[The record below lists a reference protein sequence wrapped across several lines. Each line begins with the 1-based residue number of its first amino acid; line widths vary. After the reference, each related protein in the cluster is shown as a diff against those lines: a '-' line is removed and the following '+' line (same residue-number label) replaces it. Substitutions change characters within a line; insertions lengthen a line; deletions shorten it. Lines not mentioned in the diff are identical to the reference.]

1 MLQSGSTGCKIYCI
15 TLTPAWI
22 EEYDVI
28 LTTLG
33 GRTTPGHSERVSAM
47 EKPTGDDLRHRP
59 AIFGFS
65 ILEESMAVARA
76 KMTFPDGASSPNAG
90 HPVNKKP
97 LCRKVNR
104 WD

>member
-1 MLQSGSTGCKIYCI
+1 MDRK
-15 TLTPAWI
+15 
-22 EEYDVI
+22 YDVI
-28 LTTLG
+28 FMTLG
-33 GRTTPGHSERVSAM
+33 GRTILGHSGKASTM
-47 EKPTGDDLRHRP
+47 GKPTGDDLRYRT

-76 KMTFPDGASSPNAG
+76 KMTFPDGASWPNAG